1 MHHHLRTILGVAV
14 CCCSFT
20 TVLAQAPV
28 STGMM
33 MDAFVTRTSE
43 FDPRAR
49 ADIYVAVPYE
59 ALQFESVQ
67 NVHVAQYDVTITIR
81 DSASRKVIDTTYQRQ
96 VSERD
101 YNVSRG
107 STGAADRSARSF
119 TLSPGRYRLEVRV
132 NDTFSRREQTSG
144 RDLTV
149 VDHTTS
155 IPSLS
160 TILYLSEVEQRGER
174 YRITPYIGDAIFTPE
189 MTLFG
194 FFEVYL
200 DEPQHVGFSWRI
212 ATSDGRELARG
223 IAPADTVATRTAQ
236 RFVRLTLPPTPMS
249 GAYTLRIRM
258 HPGKGAETDTSVTL
272 AERTRGMVIPRTTLS
287 EAISDLGKAIK
298 QLRYVAQQSDIDAIE
313 GGATPAERQARF
325 EAYWKTLD
333 PTPNTMRNEAFDD
346 YYSRIEQ
353 ANKLYKSYAEGWLTD
368 MGMVFIVMGPP
379 AAVDRFNMQAGRAL
393 RVVWTYQNNMTF
405 IFDDNTG
412 FGDYRLRTPLPPGMK
427 YRYR

>member
-1 MHHHLRTILGVAV
+1 MHQRLRTILGAAV
-14 CCCSFT
+14 TCWSCT
-20 TVLAQAPV
+20 TALAQAPV

-81 DSASRKVIDTTYQRQ
+81 DSANRKVFDTTYQRQ

-107 STGAADRSARSF
+107 STGEADRSAKTF

-132 NDTFSRREQTSG
+132 TDTFSRREQTSG
-144 RDLTV
+144 RDLSV

-155 IPSLS
+155 IPSMS
-160 TILYLSEVEQRGER
+160 SILYLSEIEQRGER
-174 YRITPYIGDAIFTPE
+174 YRITPYVGDVIFTPE

-200 DEPQHVGFSWRI
+200 DVPQRVGFSWRI
-212 ATSDGRELARG
+212 ATSDGRMLAQG
-223 IAPADTVATRTAQ
+223 LTPADSIPTRTAQ
-236 RFVRLTLPPTPMS
+236 RFVRLPLPPTPMS

-258 HPGKGAETDTSVTL
+258 HPGKGAETDTSETL
-272 AERTRGMVIPRTTLS
+272 AERTRGMVIPRTSLS

-313 GGATPAERQARF
+313 GGGTQAERQARF

-333 PTPNTMRNEAFDD
+333 PTPNTVRNEAFDD
-346 YYSRIEQ
+346 FYARIEQ

-368 MGMVFIVMGPP
+368 MGMVFIIMGPP
-379 AAVDRFNMQAGRAL
+379 AAVDRYNLQAGRAL

-405 IFDDNTG
+405 VFEDNTG